1 MKRLFLFLLYLKVLN
16 IVDVIII
23 KINSIN
29 GIFLCLG
36 KEELGLI
43 KAGQVRKI
51 VLVIRPYF
59 R

>member
-29 GIFLCLG
+29 GIFFQTAHLWMPKKDFLN
-36 KEELGLI
+36 
-43 KAGQVRKI
+43 
-51 VLVIRPYF
+51 LVQNLERLMFIG
-59 R
+59 